1 MIGVDALALHHPDG
15 QVFTFEPG
23 SLAMAFSVTGPG
35 TDDGQLAHFQT
46 LRRPSDLEGWAADV
60 VGAGGL
66 QATRED
72 LELAVRLQAAI
83 WSVADAIIDGLP
95 VPEGDR
101 EVLNELAAQPCLV
114 PRLLPGPTRT
124 WVGVQ
129 GTRSLL
135 SSVARDAID
144 VFGGPRAARLKR
156 CEGSRCALLFVD
168 TSRSGRRRWC
178 SMERC
183 GNRAKV
189 AAHRRRTKE
198 GESDE
203 ASLDSRRS
211 RGVPQP

>member
-1 MIGVDALALHHPDG
+1 VAIDVDALKLHHPDG

-23 SLAMAFSVTGPG
+23 ALALAFAVTGPG
-35 TDDGQLAHFQT
+35 TYDGHLAHFQT
-46 LRRPSDLEGWAADV
+46 LRRPPDLERWAADV
-60 VGAGGL
+60 VRVPRP
-66 QATRED
+66 QATDDD

-83 WSVADAIIDGLP
+83 WAVCDAVIDHRP

-101 EVLNELAAQPCLV
+101 EVLNELAAQPCLI
-114 PRLLPGPTRT
+114 PRLMPDATRT

-129 GTRSLL
+129 GVRSLL
-135 SSVARDAID
+135 SSVAQDAID
-144 VFGGPRAARLKR
+144 VLGGPRGARLKR

-189 AAHRRRTKE
+189 AAHRRRRKE
-198 GESDE
+198 GES
-203 ASLDSRRS
+203 
-211 RGVPQP
+211 

>member
-1 MIGVDALALHHPDG
+1 MIDVGAFALHHPDG

-23 SLAMAFSVTGPG
+23 SLALAFAVTGPG
-35 TDDGQLAHFQT
+35 TSDGPLVQFQT
-46 LRRPSDLEGWAADV
+46 LRRPSDLVRWGADV
-60 VGAGGL
+60 VGVSGL
-66 QATRED
+66 RATDKD
-72 LELAVRLQAAI
+72 LESALRLQAAI
-83 WSVADAIIDGLP
+83 WSVADALIDRRP
-95 VPEGDR
+95 IPEGDR
-101 EVLNELAAQPCLV
+101 EVLNELAARPCLV

-129 GTRSLL
+129 GVRSVL

-144 VFGGPRAARLKR
+144 VLGGPRAARLKR

-189 AAHRRRTKE
+189 AAHRRRRKE
-198 GESDE
+198 GES
-203 ASLDSRRS
+203 
-211 RGVPQP
+211 

>member
-1 MIGVDALALHHPDG
+1 MIDVGTSELHHPDG

-23 SLAMAFSVTGPG
+23 SLALAFAVTGPG
-35 TDDGQLAHFQT
+35 TNDGPLAMFQT
-46 LRRPSDLEGWAADV
+46 LMRPADLERWAADIAGV
-60 VGAGGL
+60 AGLHATVG
-66 QATRED
+66 D
-72 LELAVRLQAAI
+72 VDLAVQLQAAI
-83 WSVADAIIDGLP
+83 WSVADALIDRQP
-95 VPEGDR
+95 APESDR
-101 EVLNELAAQPCLV
+101 AVLNDLASQPCLI
-114 PRLLPGPTRT
+114 PHLRPGPTRA

-129 GTRSLL
+129 GVRSVM

-189 AAHRRRTKE
+189 AAHRRRRKE
-198 GESDE
+198 SES
-203 ASLDSRRS
+203 
-211 RGVPQP
+211 

>member
-1 MIGVDALALHHPDG
+1 VIGVDPIQLHHPDG

-23 SLAMAFSVTGPG
+23 SFALAFAATGPG
-35 TDDGQLAHFQT
+35 TYDGPLAHFQT
-46 LRRPSDLEGWAADV
+46 LRRPSDLERWAEDV
-60 VGAGGL
+60 MGMAGL
-66 QATRED
+66 QATDEG
-72 LELAVRLQAAI
+72 LEVAVRLQAAI
-83 WSVADAIIDGLP
+83 WSVADALIDRRP

-129 GTRSLL
+129 GAQSLV

-144 VFGGPRAARLKR
+144 VFGGPRVARLKR
-156 CEGSRCALLFVD
+156 CEGARCSLLFVD

-183 GNRAKV
+183 GNRTKV
-189 AAHRRRTKE
+189 AAHRRRRKE
-198 GESDE
+198 SH
-203 ASLDSRRS
+203 S
-211 RGVPQP
+211 